1 MSRVYVSFD
10 VPDVLALLLRVVDS
24 VSAVQVHVFENVQ
37 DGKNLAV
44 VGHKSLA
51 HNIGGDD
58 KVLEHFQRRANRR
71 PAPRVQGVFNRN
83 DQLWNNLNRSFII
96 IFLY

>member
-37 DGKNLAV
+37 DWENLSV
-44 VGHKSLA
+44 VWNQRLADDISRDDQVLQYLKKSLLIA
-51 HNIGGDD
+51 AIALIDLPLGSC
-58 KVLEHFQRRANRR
+58 
-71 PAPRVQGVFNRN
+71 
-83 DQLWNNLNRSFII
+83 RS
-96 IFLY
+96 